1 MNSNLVAENKMI
13 RGKITELE
21 DEIFDLKE
29 AHMKKNLKQTMAMSM
44 EQKQIR
50 VMNKNLKDRFD
61 FLKNR
66 EVELVS
72 MINKKEA
79 KETGSLAKGK

>member
-13 RGKITELE
+13 KDKISELQ

-29 AHMKKNLKQTMAMSM
+29 TNMKKNIKQSMAMSM
-44 EQKQIR
+44 EEKEMR
-50 VMNKNLKDRFD
+50 VTNKNLKDRFE

-66 EVELVS
+66 
-72 MINKKEA
+72 
-79 KETGSLAKGK
+79 